1 MAKKGLGKGLESIIP
16 ISNIQDRSYVM
27 EVEIEQLTPNLYQPR
42 QAFDQEK
49 MDELKESIKAHG
61 IIQPI
66 IVREAAQGY
75 EIVAGERRLRAA
87 QELGLKTI
95 PVIIRQFNNL
105 KTLEIAL
112 VENLQREDLNPIE
125 QAFGFKRLVE
135 EFHLTHQELAAITG
149 KSRAFVT
156 NTLRLLN
163 LDEWIRERVASGK
176 ISAGHAKVL
185 LSLEDRQIQQEF
197 GQRIIEQ
204 ELSVRD
210 VEKLVERWLK
220 RKEKTFSY
228 KKGKAQFYPEIE
240 KKLRAKLGTKVNVKF
255 SGKKGKITIEFYND
269 DDLNRISGFIL
280 E

>member
-16 ISNIQDRSYVM
+16 ISSIQDRSYVM

-49 MDELKESIKAHG
+49 MNELKESIRAHG

-66 IVREAAQGY
+66 IVRESAQGY

-87 QELGLKTI
+87 QELGMKTI

-105 KTLEIAL
+105 KTLEVAL
-112 VENLQREDLNPIE
+112 VENIQREDLNPIE
-125 QAFGFKRLVE
+125 QAFAFKRLVE
-135 EFHLTHQELAAITG
+135 EFKLTHQELAAITG
-149 KSRAFVT
+149 KSRSFIT

-163 LDEWIRERVASGK
+163 LDEWVREKIASGK
-176 ISAGHAKVL
+176 IASGHGKVL
-185 LSLEDRQIQQEF
+185 LGIEEKQIQKEF
-197 GQRIIEQ
+197 GQKIMEQ

-210 VEKLVERWLK
+210 SERLVERWLK
-220 RKEKTFSY
+220 IKDKKFSY
-228 KKGKAQFYPEIE
+228 NKSKTQYYPEIE
-240 KKLRAKLGTKVNVKF
+240 KKLRTKLGTRVNVKF
-255 SGKKGKITIEFYND
+255 RGKKGKITIEFYSS

-280 E
+280 N